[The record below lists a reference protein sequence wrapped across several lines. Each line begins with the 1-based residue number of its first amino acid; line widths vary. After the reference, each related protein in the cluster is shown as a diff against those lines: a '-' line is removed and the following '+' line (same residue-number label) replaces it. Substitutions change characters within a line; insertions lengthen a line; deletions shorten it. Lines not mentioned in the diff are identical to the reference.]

1 MDQLRREL
9 WGGGGGSSCRVICQF
24 GNGPFFFLGEPCWSS
39 GFVCVGRCEGRN
51 LLFIL
56 VEKCSRTS

>member
-24 GNGPFFFLGEPCWSS
+24 GNGPSFFLGEPCWSS
-39 GFVCVGRCEGRN
+39 GFCFRGEV
-51 LLFIL
+51 
-56 VEKCSRTS
+56 